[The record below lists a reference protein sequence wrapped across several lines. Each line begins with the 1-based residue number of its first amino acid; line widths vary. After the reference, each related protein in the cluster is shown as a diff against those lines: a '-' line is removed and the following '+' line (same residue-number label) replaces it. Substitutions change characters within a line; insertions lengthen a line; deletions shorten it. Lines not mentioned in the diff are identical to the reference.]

1 MEGGGGGSRSAAA
14 GVVPES
20 ATEAVKQ
27 TLSHLEELKPQLE
40 QMMTSLAKP
49 EALSQMQPL
58 QRAKTMYLL
67 AEATTT
73 IFTLRLRCTGVNP
86 DDHRVKS
93 EIERLNVYREK
104 LHLCMDRSKEPLR
117 PTTVLN
123 RQAATRFIE
132 HSLPDHTSTQ
142 KQNIR
147 DLSIGEKSSM
157 TYSETAAKKRKCQ
170 SDERQSV
177 QSTAKEFLE
186 KAARELNNGDNEDG
200 LKGPLMAAA
209 DGSDDAEPSNGSS

>member
-1 MEGGGGGSRSAAA
+1 MEGGGGSSGGAAAGA
-14 GVVPES
+14 GVVPIS
-20 ATEAVKQ
+20 AIEAVTQ
-27 TLSHLEELKPQLE
+27 TLAYLNELKPQLE
-40 QMMTSLAKP
+40 QMLTLAEP
-49 EALSQMQPL
+49 EVLAAMQPL

-73 IFTLRLRCTGVNP
+73 LYELRLRCTGADP

-93 EIERLNVYREK
+93 EIERINVYREK
-104 LHLCMDRSKEPLR
+104 FQKCLDQSKAPLR

-132 HSLPDHTSTQ
+132 HSLPDLTTTQ

-147 DLSIGEKSSM
+147 DLSKEDKSRIRN
-157 TYSETAAKKRKCQ
+157 SETTARKRKYQ
-170 SDERQSV
+170 SNEKSV
-177 QSTAKEFLE
+177 QSAAKEFLE
-186 KAARELNNGDNEDG
+186 KAAREIIGNNENG

-209 DGSDDAEPSNGSS
+209 DGSDDVEFGTA

>member
-1 MEGGGGGSRSAAA
+1 MEGSGGSSAAA
-14 GVVPES
+14 GVVLPES
-20 ATEAVKQ
+20 AMEAVKQ

-40 QMMTSLAKP
+40 KMMSLAKP
-49 EALSQMQPL
+49 EVLAQMQPL

-104 LHLCMDRSKEPLR
+104 LQRCMDRNKEPLR
-117 PTTVLN
+117 PTTALN

-132 HSLPDHTSTQ
+132 HSLPDLTSSQ

-147 DLSIGEKSSM
+147 DLSQGEKSII
-157 TYSETAAKKRKCQ
+157 TYSETTAKKRKYQ
-170 SDERQSV
+170 SNEKQSV
-177 QSTAKEFLE
+177 QSAAKEFLE
-186 KAARELNNGDNEDG
+186 KAARELNGDNE
-200 LKGPLMAAA
+200 
-209 DGSDDAEPSNGSS
+209 EVV

>member
-73 IFTLRLRCTGVNP
+73 IFTR
-86 DDHRVKS
+86 
-93 EIERLNVYREK
+93 K
-104 LHLCMDRSKEPLR
+104 L
-117 PTTVLN
+117 
-123 RQAATRFIE
+123 
-132 HSLPDHTSTQ
+132 
-142 KQNIR
+142 
-147 DLSIGEKSSM
+147 
-157 TYSETAAKKRKCQ
+157 
-170 SDERQSV
+170 
-177 QSTAKEFLE
+177 
-186 KAARELNNGDNEDG
+186 
-200 LKGPLMAAA
+200 
-209 DGSDDAEPSNGSS
+209 

>member
-1 MEGGGGGSRSAAA
+1 MEGGGGGSRSAG

-20 ATEAVKQ
+20 AMEAVKQ

-40 QMMTSLAKP
+40 QMMMTSLAKP

-58 QRAKTMYLL
+58 QRAKTMYFL

-73 IFTLRLRCTGVNP
+73 IFTLRLRCAGVNP

-93 EIERLNVYREK
+93 EIERLNVYRDK
-104 LHLCMDRSKEPLR
+104 LQRCMDRSKEPLR
-117 PTTVLN
+117 QTTVLN

-132 HSLPDHTSTQ
+132 RSLPDLTSAQ

-147 DLSIGEKSSM
+147 DLSIGEQSSM
-157 TYSETAAKKRKCQ
+157 TYSATTAKKRKCQ
-170 SDERQSV
+170 SDEKQSV
-177 QSTAKEFLE
+177 QSAAKEFLE

-200 LKGPLMAAA
+200 LNGPLMAAA
-209 DGSDDAEPSNGSS
+209 DGSNDAERGTA